1 MTEAEGGAVGD
12 DDVVDEVVPAALDG
26 ERLDRVVAM
35 LTGASRAVV
44 ADQVADGRVR
54 VNGEAVTSR
63 SHRVVTGDL
72 VAAPPAPAADD
83 IVIEP
88 DASVAFEVVFEDA
101 DLIVVAKPPGLV
113 VHPGAGNPT
122 GTLVNGLVARFP
134 DLAAVGQPGRPGLVH
149 RLDADTSGLLVVAHT
164 PDAYTDL
171 VHQLAERTVTR
182 RYDALVWG
190 EFETTT
196 GRVDAPI
203 GRSRRHPTRMA
214 VTADGREAVTDYEVV
229 TTFHHPVVVSRLRCA
244 LHSGRTHQIRVHLA
258 SIGRP
263 VVGDGLYGGD
273 REGLRSPRLWLHA
286 AELSFDHPGTGER
299 LSFSAPLPGDL
310 AGVLAEL
317 R

>member
-113 VHPGAGNPT
+113 DGHAG
-122 GTLVNGLVARFP
+122 
-134 DLAAVGQPGRPGLVH
+134 Q
-149 RLDADTSGLLVVAHT
+149 
-164 PDAYTDL
+164 
-171 VHQLAERTVTR
+171 
-182 RYDALVWG
+182 
-190 EFETTT
+190 
-196 GRVDAPI
+196 
-203 GRSRRHPTRMA
+203 RSRCSRPRSRCGGSARPTR
-214 VTADGREAVTDYEVV
+214 
-229 TTFHHPVVVSRLRCA
+229 SRPPAR
-244 LHSGRTHQIRVHLA
+244 R
-258 SIGRP
+258 
-263 VVGDGLYGGD
+263 
-273 REGLRSPRLWLHA
+273 
-286 AELSFDHPGTGER
+286 
-299 LSFSAPLPGDL
+299 
-310 AGVLAEL
+310 
-317 R
+317 